1 MIAIFTNEHDANAF
15 NDAVCGQM
23 GWPDSVTER
32 YCIPQKHPSLNMWAA
47 EVLPY
52 AESCLVAGTSV
63 VEELTPDW
71 YPPER
76 ETT

>member
-1 MIAIFTNEHDANAF
+1 MIAIFTTEHDAIAF

-23 GWPDSVTER
+23 GWPDAVTER
-32 YCIPQKHPSLNMWAA
+32 YCVPQKHPSKNEWAV

-52 AESCLVAGTSV
+52 AEPQLVSGTPV

-71 YPPER
+71 YPPDR
-76 ETT
+76 ETL